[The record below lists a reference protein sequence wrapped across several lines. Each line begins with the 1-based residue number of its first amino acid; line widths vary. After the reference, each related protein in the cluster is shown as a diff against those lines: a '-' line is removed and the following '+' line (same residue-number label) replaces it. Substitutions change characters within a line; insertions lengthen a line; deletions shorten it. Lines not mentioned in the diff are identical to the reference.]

1 MNTITVEKVPQNVVK
16 RYWTSIDYKIYNK
29 YILKEKI
36 KAIKNAFYDSKND
49 SYWPF
54 EWEQAI
60 KFLKVL
66 DYEGS
71 I

>member
-1 MNTITVEKVPQNVVK
+1 MTTITLEKVPQSITKKYGTN
-16 RYWTSIDYKIYNK
+16 IDYKSYNK

-36 KAIKNAFYDSKND
+36 AGLKNAFYDPKNN

-60 KFLKVL
+60 NFLKVL
-66 DYEGS
+66 DYENS
-71 I
+71 L